1 MKSIDRWI
9 PWGLLL
15 AVLALS
21 AWAGVTNFD
30 SVTLDSDLIVGDD
43 ATITDDLTVTDDAT
57 VGGDLSVTGAIAVTG
72 TLIGDANI
80 VTNASTAVTLTAA
93 QSGSVIHDTTST
105 TSTITLPTA
114 AAGLDFTVLNVSGTT
129 HVDPGSGDQILR
141 LTNAAGDKITTASA
155 GATIRLIAAD
165 ATNWFAI
172 GDVDGSEWTDGN

>member
-1 MKSIDRWI
+1 MKNLDRWI
-9 PWGLLL
+9 PWGVLLC
-15 AVLALS
+15 VLALS

-43 ATITDDLTVTDDAT
+43 ATITDDAS
-57 VGGDLSVTGAIAVTG
+57 VGGDLTVTGA
-72 TLIGDANI
+72 LIGDANI

-93 QSGSVIHDTTST
+93 QSGSVIYDTTST
-105 TSTITLPTA
+105 ASTITLPTA

-172 GDVDGSEWTDGN
+172 GDVDASEWTDGN